1 MKTTTLLY
9 SVTTFF
15 AFLGTYFLKLGAD
28 NAEQYLAVVA
38 AVLIDGFFGV
48 WAGTKIEGFQTKRAV
63 KVLTTLFTWVILLT
77 GILLIEKGFQGTS
90 WLSETVCAP
99 FILFQLISALKN
111 AERAGLIKNELLT
124 VILEKIDQ
132 HKTKK

>member
-9 SVTTFF
+9 ITTTFF

-28 NAEQYLAVVA
+28 NAEQYLAVVS

-48 WAGTKIEGFQTKRAV
+48 WAGIKIEGFQTRKAV
-63 KVLTTLFTWVILLT
+63 KVLTTLFVWILLLT

-111 AERAGLIKNELLT
+111 ASRAGLVQNELLT
-124 VILEKIDQ
+124 VILDKIDK
-132 HKTKK
+132 HKA

>member
-28 NAEQYLAVVA
+28 NVEQYLAVVS

-48 WAGTKIEGFQTKRAV
+48 WAV
-63 KVLTTLFTWVILLT
+63 
-77 GILLIEKGFQGTS
+77 
-90 WLSETVCAP
+90 
-99 FILFQLISALKN
+99 
-111 AERAGLIKNELLT
+111 
-124 VILEKIDQ
+124 D
-132 HKTKK
+132 